1 MKLSDTG
8 TVSRSVTRLCLGHF
22 SFKQRSDTLFCFSD
36 RLYTLESLTWRLN
49 NYIADYSVSDQ
60 TKMAIHI
67 GQVIRY
73 KTLIDSIFT
82 IFNTLMEFQ
91 VNSPGSTKYYT
102 ELWGI
107 CCGVSVKSPWSSYI
121 LRNHMENKVSQGFS
135 EESPEHFEKIQ
146 QCIQHFILRKSKY
159 IRNIRNQ

>member
-91 VNSPGSTKYYT
+91 VNSPGSTKYYWIMRDLLWSLCQISLEFLHFT
-102 ELWGI
+102 KPYGKQSFPGILWGI
-107 CCGVSVKSPWSSYI
+107 AGTFW
-121 LRNHMENKVSQGFS
+121 ENTAMHSTF
-135 EESPEHFEKIQ
+135 HFAQI
-146 QCIQHFILRKSKY
+146 
-159 IRNIRNQ
+159 